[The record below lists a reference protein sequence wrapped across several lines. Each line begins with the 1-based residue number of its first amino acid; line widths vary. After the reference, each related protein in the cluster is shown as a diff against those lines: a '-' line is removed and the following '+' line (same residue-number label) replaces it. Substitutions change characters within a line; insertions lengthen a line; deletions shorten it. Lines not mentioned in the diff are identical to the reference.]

1 MKKITPLFTLICA
14 LFITTATAQVNQTVV
29 FDFATNA
36 WGIPTCEET
45 TNYAGVKSE
54 TELTDGT
61 NTITINPTANKGSFY
76 YDSDC
81 LRLQKPG
88 SKIVL
93 PAFNFAVEKIE
104 VAGNSKAS
112 SYPNVDMNVFVG
124 NTAVSTACIGSTATS
139 TFEIAAE
146 NQSAGNVYELIIGSN
161 GGNYSSVMCITS
173 IKVYPAASENAL
185 KLEAP
190 VFDNGTGV
198 YTGSVTV
205 KVSSPTAE
213 IEGVEDVCYYY
224 TTDGYEPDAECE
236 EIEDGTIVIS
246 ESCTLKVVLE
256 FTYKGETYTSE
267 SSSADYIISEEVTYG
282 KATTV
287 TTGNYFIAANGNIAL
302 PFSNGVLPTKATVI
316 ANDCV
321 TDAAYYAYSI
331 EEDGNGLFYIKDA
344 NNLYLTASSMSTKDE
359 IKTTTTT
366 DLAEWSIDIED
377 GIAKIRKEGYILVY
391 KNNTIAAIKE
401 EEATATDIY
410 PSLYSVIEIAA
421 EPITATMSPSAPV
434 STIWGDGDVTIAFN
448 KAVEYTAPE
457 AGIQVVDANNEVVCN
472 VGSLIFNGAK
482 TSAFVMLDSGISQS
496 GTYTIS
502 FPAGAFTSED
512 GAVSEEMT
520 FTLTIEGAS
529 VPEPSWWTD
538 YDYTAVTKEFSSL
551 TISFDNLTEIKLN
564 DANATWLFTSNGDE
578 FPGTAEIVETVDEK
592 EGKTTTNI
600 VITFGETFANEGTYY
615 INIPAGMFTMNGSF
629 DNEEKNLQFRINAP
643 VDVAPLEIVSV
654 TPAVGE
660 IGQIESIII
669 TYNQEIGCAY
679 DETWHVIAEDINLV
693 DAEGNTIILTQTG
706 NYFLPLNQIEYAYLG
721 EEPQM
726 NSNWYYQ
733 AVPITTAGTY
743 TLDAS
748 QIIVN
753 YGYDAAT
760 YMYSAQ
766 GYAEGTYTWTVGE
779 TGIDSIGAEAEN
791 AEIYDLTGRKV
802 EKITKAGIYIVNG
815 VKKIVK

>member
-1 MKKITPLFTLICA
+1 MKKITSLFTLICA

-36 WGIPTCEET
+36 WGIPTYEET
-45 TNYAGVKSE
+45 NYSGVKSE

-81 LRLQKPG
+81 LRLQKTG

-104 VAGNSKAS
+104 VVGHSKAS
-112 SYPNVDMNVFVG
+112 SYKLADINIYVG
-124 NTAVSTACIGSTATS
+124 GNAVSTETAGITDS
-139 TFEIAAE
+139 HVYEIAAE
-146 NQSAGNVYELIIGSN
+146 SQAAGTIYEVVVGN
-161 GGNYSSVMCITS
+161 GGGNYSSIVYITY
-173 IKVYPAASENAL
+173 IKVYPAASDNAL
-185 KLEAP
+185 TLEAP

-198 YTGSVTV
+198 YTGPVTV
-205 KVSSPTAE
+205 KVSSPTTE
-213 IEGVEDVCYYY
+213 IEGVEDVYYYY
-224 TTDGYEPDAECE
+224 TTDGYEPDAECD
-236 EIEDGTIVIS
+236 EIKDGTIVIS

-256 FTYKGETYTSE
+256 FTYEGNTYTSE
-267 SSSADYIISEEVTYG
+267 SSSAEYIISEEVTYG

-331 EEDGNGLFYIKDA
+331 EEDGNGNFYIKDA

-366 DLAEWSIDIED
+366 DFAEWSIDIED
-377 GIAKIRKEGYILVY
+377 GVAKIRKEGYVLVY

-401 EEATATDIY
+401 ENASTTEIY

-421 EPITATMSPSAPV
+421 EPITATISPSAPV

-457 AGIQVVDANNEVVCN
+457 AGIQLVDANNEVVCN
-472 VGSLIFNGAK
+472 VSSLIFNGAK
-482 TSAFVMLDSGISQS
+482 TSAFVMLDGSINQS
-496 GTYTIS
+496 GTYTIT

-529 VPEPSWWTD
+529 VPEPAWWTD

-600 VITFGETFANEGTYY
+600 VITFGETFTNEGTYY

-629 DNEEKNLQFRINAP
+629 NNEEKNLQFRINAP

-654 TPAVGE
+654 TPAIGE
-660 IGQIESIII
+660 VGQIESIII

-679 DETWHVIAEDINLV
+679 DETWHLIGENINLV
-693 DAEGNTIILTQTG
+693 DAEGNVIILTQTG

-733 AVPITTAGTY
+733 AVPITAAGTY

-753 YGYDAAT
+753 YGYDAAA
-760 YMYSAQ
+760 YEYNAQ
-766 GYAEGTYTWTVGE
+766 GAAKGTFTWTIAE
-779 TGIDSIGAEAEN
+779 TGIDSIEAEAEN